1 MYVWIDLKIHKEW
14 KLFALFKSFIRKTI
28 LNFLFLL
35 EELNWENK
43 NSKYYFDFI
52 QIL

>member
-1 MYVWIDLKIHKEW
+1 MFQLIEIHKELQ
-14 KLFALFKSFIRKTI
+14 LFALFKSFTRKTI
-28 LNFLFLL
+28 LNFLLLL